1 MNQQAGSN
9 KKPLV
14 DANALTDK
22 KSSHYKQRW
31 SLKIKEGGLDYEAH
45 TDWSPRPG
53 PGIEIITLG
62 FLE

>member
-1 MNQQAGSN
+1 MQMLLLIRRAATTNRDGVKN
-9 KKPLV
+9 K
-14 DANALTDK
+14 
-22 KSSHYKQRW
+22 R
-31 SLKIKEGGLDYEAH
+31 GGIDYEAH